1 VWGVVPTPFAGSALD
16 VDTDSLAQLV
26 EHYAA
31 AGAVGLT
38 VLGVFGE
45 AASLAAAE
53 KALVLETASEA
64 STLPVVAGVTA
75 LATRP
80 AIDEAV
86 AAQQALG
93 ERLKAV
99 MVQANSPDPGV
110 LAAHLEAIHRA
121 TGAAIVVQDY
131 PAASGVAIPAK
142 ALAAVVRRC
151 PFVAAVKAEAPPTA
165 LGIARLTAEL
175 DVPVFGGL
183 GGQGLLDELAAGA
196 AGAMTGF
203 SFPEAL
209 VATVRAFGDGGEG
222 GAAAR
227 EAFAPFLP
235 LVNFEQQPRIALAL
249 RKALFH
255 ERGLIADPAVRPPAA
270 PLPAELVP
278 ILRQQL
284 AAALEGLE
292 ALEAL
297 SAPSG
302 VR

>member
-1 VWGVVPTPFAGSALD
+1 MTVTLEPGVWGVVPTPFAGSALD

-64 STLPVVAGVTA
+64 SILPVVAGVTA

-110 LAAHLEAIHRA
+110 LAAHLEGIHRA

-142 ALAAVVRRC
+142 ALAAVVRR
-151 PFVAAVKAEAPPTA
+151 
-165 LGIARLTAEL
+165 
-175 DVPVFGGL
+175 
-183 GGQGLLDELAAGA
+183 
-196 AGAMTGF
+196 
-203 SFPEAL
+203 
-209 VATVRAFGDGGEG
+209 
-222 GAAAR
+222 
-227 EAFAPFLP
+227 
-235 LVNFEQQPRIALAL
+235 
-249 RKALFH
+249 
-255 ERGLIADPAVRPPAA
+255 
-270 PLPAELVP
+270 
-278 ILRQQL
+278 
-284 AAALEGLE
+284 
-292 ALEAL
+292 
-297 SAPSG
+297 
-302 VR
+302 